1 MADHEVREG
10 SREATRREFIRSV
23 GAAAAGV
30 AAGWQAA
37 RPAWA
42 QTTSANERLGVGLI
56 GCGGRM
62 GAHMDVL
69 LGLKGEGWPLD
80 IVAVADVYT
89 PRIEAAVQR
98 TGGKAYRDHRELLAD
113 PNVDLVA
120 IASPDRHHGPQ
131 AIDAVLAG
139 KDAYVE
145 KPLVHWQQFDVVKRL
160 CHLVE
165 DQGQILQAGTQR
177 VGHSIWHQARQLIA
191 EGAIGK
197 PIHAQ
202 CGYFR
207 QGDWGER
214 GMPILDPN
222 AQPGPDLNWEAFL
235 GDAPQRPFDVSRFF
249 RWRMYLDYAGG
260 PPTDLYPHF
269 LTPMAVALGIGFPT
283 RVCGAGGKLFYNH
296 EREVP
301 DTVNILADYPEGL
314 TMSLLGTQ
322 VNAREVETCIRG
334 AEATIVFEGP
344 GLRIY
349 PADGNT
355 QPKQEVAA
363 ERPGDCRELWINFLE
378 CVKSREKPWS
388 DVRTQYYVQTALNM
402 GMLSMLEGKT
412 AHFDAEDER
421 IRM

>member
-1 MADHEVREG
+1 MPGHQVCKG
-10 SREATRREFIRSV
+10 STEATRRDFIRRV
-23 GAAAAGV
+23 GTAAAGV
-30 AAGWQAA
+30 AAGLQTA
-37 RPAWA
+37 RPARA
-42 QTTSANERLGVGLI
+42 QAAGANERLGVGLI

-62 GAHMDVL
+62 GAHTDVL
-69 LGLKGEGWPLD
+69 LGLKNEGRPLD
-80 IVAVADVYT
+80 IVAVCDIYT

-113 PNVDLVA
+113 PNVDLVC
-120 IASPDRHHGPQ
+120 IATPDRHHGPQ

-145 KPLVHWQQFDVVKRL
+145 KPLVHWQQFDVIKQL

-165 DQGQILQAGTQR
+165 KQGRIVQAGTQR
-177 VGHSIWHQARQLIA
+177 AAHSIWRQARALI
-191 EGAIGK
+191 EQGAIGK
-197 PIHAQ
+197 PVHAQ

-222 AQPGPDLNWEAFL
+222 AKPGPDLNWEAFL

-269 LTPMAVALGIGFPT
+269 LTPMAIALGTGFPT
-283 RVCGAGGKLFYNH
+283 RCCGAGGKLFYDH

-301 DTVNILADYPEGL
+301 DTVNILCDYPEGL
-314 TMSLLGTQ
+314 TVAMLGTQ
-322 VNAREVETCIRG
+322 VNAREAETCIRG
-334 AEATIVFEGP
+334 SDATIVFEGP

-349 PADGNT
+349 PADGNL

-363 ERPGDCRELWINFLE
+363 EAPGDCRELWINFLD
-378 CVKSREKPWS
+378 CVQSREQPWS
-388 DVRTQYYVQTALNM
+388 NVRLQYTVQTALNM
-402 GMLSMLEGKT
+402 GMLSLLEGKM
-412 AHFDAEDER
+412 AHFDAEKER
-421 IRM
+421 IRL